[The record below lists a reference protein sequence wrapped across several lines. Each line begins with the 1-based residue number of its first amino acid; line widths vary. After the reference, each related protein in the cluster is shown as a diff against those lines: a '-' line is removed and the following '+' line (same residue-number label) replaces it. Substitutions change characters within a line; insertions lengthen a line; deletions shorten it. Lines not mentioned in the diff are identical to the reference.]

1 MPQSTRSCRDSWVG
15 NAVRRLAPRRSLL
28 LAPLLLAALS
38 GSAAAQFTPGHL
50 FVAGWKK
57 LIYQVDPATWT
68 VTTFADQADG
78 IDGVSGLAWTPSDEL
93 LATSYNNDKVFSFDS
108 AGTATTK
115 WTAADGLNGPFG
127 QNALAVS
134 TGGIVWLGNWDARQ
148 VLEFQPGAAATV
160 FCDFADGVA
169 HADALIQSPFRMTY
183 IANRDG
189 RNVLRVQPDGTA
201 VVFDTLPDQP
211 MSVAMHPDGTI
222 YVACLYGDIYRY
234 LNHSASQRTLWIS
247 NGRRLAT
254 PVLRFNL
261 DYSELYFT
269 SSGKGNLI
277 VIDPA
282 TAAQT
287 EVLPVGTFAT
297 PLGIEVVGGHDDIG
311 IHDYGYE
318 ERIPGTGDVLPSINC
333 SGHPVSNFDLTLELR
348 DFVGGGLVHLIT
360 AEREVETSYQ
370 GGTLYADITGYH
382 TITVI
387 DVGGAPGVAGD
398 GDLDYTETINIDPT
412 IDGKLW
418 ALQAYCPDPTAN
430 NSGLS
435 LSNAVRI
442 VTRTQ

>member
-1 MPQSTRSCRDSWVG
+1 MIQDTRRGVGRSGRDG
-15 NAVRRLAPRRSLL
+15 RIALRAL
-28 LAPLLLAALS
+28 LASALAGAFAP
-38 GSAAAQFTPGHL
+38 AAEAQFTPGHL

-57 LIYQVDPATWT
+57 LIYEVDPVTWT
-68 VTTFADQADG
+68 VTTFADQGDG
-78 IDGVSGLAWTPSDEL
+78 IDGVSGMAWTPSDEL
-93 LATSYNNDKVFSFDS
+93 LVASYYNDKVISFDA

-115 WTAADGLNGPFG
+115 WTAADGVNGPFG

-134 TGGIVWLGNWDARQ
+134 VGGITWLGNWDARQ

-160 FCDFADGVA
+160 FCDAADGVA
-169 HADALIQSPFRMTY
+169 HVDGMILSPYRMTY

-189 RNVLRVQPDGTA
+189 KNVLRVQPDGTA

-211 MSVAMHPDGTI
+211 MSVAMHPDGTV

-234 LNHSASQRTLWIS
+234 LEHSASQRSLWIS

-254 PVLRFNL
+254 PVLRFSR

-269 SSGKGNLI
+269 SSGKGNLV

-282 TAAQT
+282 TATQT
-287 EVLPVGTFAT
+287 EVLPTGTFAT

-318 ERIPGTGDVLPSINC
+318 GRIAGSGDMLPSINC
-333 SGHPVSNFDLTLELR
+333 SGSPVSGFNVTLELR
-348 DFVGGGLVHLIT
+348 DFVGAGQVHLIT

-370 GGTLYADITGYH
+370 GGVLFADITGFH
-382 TITVI
+382 TIMI
-387 DVGGAPGVAGD
+387 INVGGTPGVAGD
-398 GDLDYTETINIDPT
+398 GDLDYTDSIGVDPA

-418 ALQAYCPDPTAN
+418 TLQAYCPDPTAN
-430 NSGLS
+430 NNGIS

-442 VTRTQ
+442 ITRSE